1 MPPERTR
8 RALPPRYVSEEDH
21 GAAVGVLM
29 KAANSPRSPRK
40 GWGAQAGRT
49 RPGDWR
55 SQGAGQGAGHG
66 AGSGSRAARGEGSP
80 AGSGRARRGAG
91 RGGRAVHPST
101 AVARR
106 SHTAGEGRNAAAR
119 RRRRHTGRLRRAA
132 GSRAPESIHRA
143 HAVRMPCVQHLVPQ
157 VSAMASPRLEPWH
170 ARRRAPWCSA
180 RASPPAGTCSI
191 CAICV

>member
-1 MPPERTR
+1 
-8 RALPPRYVSEEDH
+8 
-21 GAAVGVLM
+21 M
-29 KAANSPRSPRK
+29 KAANSPHSPRK

-55 SQGAGQGAGHG
+55 SQGAGQGGGHG

-119 RRRRHTGRLRRAA
+119 HRRRHTGRLRRAA
-132 GSRAPESIHRA
+132 GSREPERA
-143 HAVRMPCVQHLVPQ
+143 YTVSHAVRMPCACLVQHLMPH
-157 VSAMASPRLEPWH
+157 VSAMASPRLEPLH

-180 RASPPAGTCSI
+180 RASPPADTCSMI
-191 CAICV
+191 HRSHTLTAAHSPPVRLRAGLG